1 MFRSSIVGLSLALLA
16 GTTAYAAFDKVAEVN
31 VEADLTVVQNAEAAA
46 YWANVTT
53 DLENAIV
60 ARLVDRIDEEGVIVS
75 VDLSEV
81 ELASA
86 FEQAY
91 NIADSVLVGQV
102 NVKGEQTNAN
112 EFTYDLSVS
121 LESVTIAVA
130 ADGTTVVY
138 DTINSPEAYQAL
150 IGAFADNVVESL
162 DK

>member
-1 MFRSSIVGLSLALLA
+1 MFRSSAIGLSLALFA

-46 YWANVTT
+46 YWANLTT

-60 ARLVDRIDEEGVIVS
+60 ARLVDRIAEDGVTIS

-91 NIADSVLVGQV
+91 NIADSVLVGEV

-121 LESVTIAVA
+121 MESVTTAVT
-130 ADGTTVVY
+130 ADGTTIVY

-150 IGAFADNVVESL
+150 IGAFADNVVQSL

>member
-1 MFRSSIVGLSLALLA
+1 MFRTSVIGLSLALLA
-16 GTTAYAAFDKVAEVN
+16 GTTAHAAFDKVAEVN
-31 VEADLTVVQNAEAAA
+31 VEADLSVVQNAEAAA

-75 VDLSEV
+75 VDLSEI

-91 NIADSVLVGQV
+91 NIADSVLVGEI

-121 LESVTIAVA
+121 LESAVVA
-130 ADGTTVVY
+130 VSADGTTVVY
-138 DTINSPEAYQAL
+138 DTINSPEAYQVL
-150 IGAFADNVVESL
+150 ISAFADNVVESL